1 MAQVLDWYSVT
12 LSALQRLWEGLINF
26 IPQFIGAL
34 VIFGVGWIIAVGVS
48 RLVSEL
54 LKRVNF
60 NQLFDRGGWK
70 EALEKA
76 EIKVDASDFVGAI
89 FKWVL
94 VIVFLL
100 AAVDI
105 LGFRQFAVFLQN
117 ILGYLPN
124 VIVAVLI
131 FAVTVVVVDIVEKIV
146 RAAVGG
152 VRIGYAHVAGSL
164 AKWAIWIF
172 AILAI
177 LRQLLIVPNLVDV
190 LFGALVYGVVGFLVI
205 SLGLSFG
212 LGGKEVAA
220 DILHDFKRKLR
231 GD

>member
-152 VRIGYAHVAGSL
+152 VRIG
-164 AKWAIWIF
+164 
-172 AILAI
+172 
-177 LRQLLIVPNLVDV
+177 
-190 LFGALVYGVVGFLVI
+190 
-205 SLGLSFG
+205 
-212 LGGKEVAA
+212 
-220 DILHDFKRKLR
+220 
-231 GD
+231 

>member
-1 MAQVLDWYSVT
+1 MFINDWSLVT
-12 LSALQRLWEGLINF
+12 IQGLLSLWEGVLTF
-26 IPQFIGAL
+26 LPTLVGAL
-34 VIFGVGWIIAVGVS
+34 FVFVIGWYVSLGVAKAVT
-48 RLVSEL
+48 EI
-54 LKRVNF
+54 LKKLKF
-60 NQLFDRGGWK
+60 NQFFEKGAWK
-70 EALEKA
+70 EAMDKA
-76 EIKVDASDFVGAI
+76 EIKVDAAVFVGAI

-94 VIVFLL
+94 NIVFLL
-100 AAVDI
+100 VAVDI
-105 LGFRQFAVFLQN
+105 LGLSQFAIFLN
-117 ILGYLPN
+117 RVLGYLPN

-131 FAVTVVVVDIVEKIV
+131 FVVTVVVVDIVEKIV

-177 LRQLLIVPNLVDV
+177 LRPLLIVSNLIDV

-231 GD
+231 